1 MNIFYLHSNPTI
13 AAKYHNDKHVV
24 KMILESAQMLSTA
37 HRELDDG
44 NVMNE
49 SIVYKS
55 AHKNHPSTKW
65 ARASYQNYRWLYL
78 LFSDLCDE
86 YTHRYGKV
94 HLTDTKLREVLS
106 IVPRG
111 IDYLPLFTQPPQC
124 MPDEYKV
131 PGDSVS
137 AYRKYYIGE
146 KAYFSKWTNRDIPS
160 WWKTK
165 QYDENRIS
173 SRIVLDSDHT

>member
-1 MNIFYLHSNPTI
+1 MNIFYLHPNPTI

-24 KMILESAQMLSTA
+24 KMIVESAQMLSTA
-37 HRELDDG
+37 HRELDDTV
-44 NVMNE
+44 NDV
-49 SIVYKS
+49 IYKI

-65 ARASYQNYRWLYL
+65 ARASYKNYMWLHW
-78 LFSDLCDE
+78 LFEELCDE
-86 YTHRYGKV
+86 YTYRYEKV
-94 HLTDTKLREVLS
+94 HLTDTKLREVLR
-106 IVPRG
+106 IPPRR
-111 IDYLPLFTQPPQC
+111 IDYLPQFTQPPQC

-131 PGDSVS
+131 PDDSVS